1 MGMRPE
7 AHNLAS
13 RGRIDRRGISCKLL
27 QREGFWH
34 ALSARNGTYR
44 ASSRQRPSVCREV
57 HAREPVNQQVLKTLR
72 TLARERRSG
81 ILTCEG
87 ANVTRHV
94 VFKDG
99 GITAA
104 RSTDD
109 NERLGECL
117 VRQGCITEQHLKD
130 ATLFAKKGK
139 RLGEVLADLRII
151 QESEIEDFVRLQ
163 ILEVSSNVMIQ
174 PPKKMA
180 FSNTKDV
187 IQAVSKPV
195 AVLDVIMEAARRT
208 PQIEDH
214 LKMLLEDD
222 RHLSLTKDSMVL
234 MERVTMKPHEA
245 FILSRITGSEPTRSV
260 FALSPLSEEQTARAV
275 LGHLYVGILELRES
289 TSAHGLAG
297 K

>member
-1 MGMRPE
+1 
-7 AHNLAS
+7 
-13 RGRIDRRGISCKLL
+13 
-27 QREGFWH
+27 
-34 ALSARNGTYR
+34 
-44 ASSRQRPSVCREV
+44 VCREV

-117 VRQGCITEQHLKD
+117 VRQGCITEQHLRD

-187 IQAVSKPV
+187 IQAVVKPV

-214 LKMLLEDD
+214 LKKLLEDD

-289 TSAHGLAG
+289 TSAHGLAVKG
-297 K
+297 

>member
-1 MGMRPE
+1 MPSGLNP
-7 AHNLAS
+7 
-13 RGRIDRRGISCKLL
+13 RITFL
-27 QREGFWH
+27 E
-34 ALSARNGTYR
+34 
-44 ASSRQRPSVCREV
+44 SSDCCE
-57 HAREPVNQQVLKTLR
+57 HVNQQVLKTLR

-109 NERLGECL
+109 SERLGECL
-117 VRQGCITEQHLKD
+117 VRQGCITEQHLRD

-139 RLGEVLADLRII
+139 RLGEVLADLHII
-151 QESEIEDFVRLQ
+151 QAAEIEDFVRLQ
-163 ILEVSSNVMIQ
+163 IMEVASNVMIQ

-187 IQAVSKPV
+187 IQVVEKPV

-208 PQIEDH
+208 PSIDDH
-214 LKMLLEDD
+214 LKQLMSDD

-289 TSAHGLAG
+289 TSTHGLAV
-297 K
+297 KA

>member
-1 MGMRPE
+1 MPSGP
-7 AHNLAS
+7 
-13 RGRIDRRGISCKLL
+13 KP
-27 QREGFWH
+27 
-34 ALSARNGTYR
+34 GTTFLE
-44 ASSRQRPSVCREV
+44 SSDCCEK
-57 HAREPVNQQVLKTLR
+57 VNQQVLKTLR

-87 ANVTRHV
+87 ARVTRHV

-109 NERLGECL
+109 SERLGECL

-139 RLGEVLADLRII
+139 RLGEVLADLHII
-151 QESEIEDFVRLQ
+151 QAAEIQDFVRLQ
-163 ILEVSSNVMIQ
+163 IMEVSSNVMIQ

-187 IQAVSKPV
+187 IQVIEKPV

-208 PQIEDH
+208 PSIDDH
-214 LKMLLEDD
+214 LKQLMSDD
-222 RHLSLTKDSMVL
+222 RHLSLTKDSMIL

-275 LGHLYVGILELRES
+275 LGHLYVGILELREG
-289 TSAHGLAG
+289 TSAHGLAV
-297 K
+297 KA